1 MSKEMINLCE
11 IVLKT
16 AKEAGADDCRVSFS
30 KRRFVEVQYREHK
43 PETVREATTQGIAV
57 DIYVNGRYSAQ
68 NSSDLRKDAL
78 KTFVVNLIEAAKLLE
93 EDPYRSLPDPKYYEG
108 RKDINLEVLD
118 PAYKRVTPELRHTM
132 AKELEGSCLEA
143 GGEKAISVTSQVY
156 DDFREQTVLTSNG
169 FSGETQS
176 TVCYAFAEMTAQ
188 DEGDRRP
195 NGYHYAV
202 TRAMKKLP
210 SCTDIGKKAAVRTM
224 ELMGSK
230 KLDTETLPI
239 IIENRGAGRV
249 LYGFVSAMN
258 GWALQ
263 QKRSFLLDKKGQKL
277 GSDIFTL
284 VDDPHIVGGLGSR
297 LYDGDG
303 FATRKRLMIENGVL
317 NDYYIDWYR
326 SRKLGVEPTT
336 GGTSN
341 LILPPGKRSVNE
353 IMKDLGRGILINGFI
368 GGNSNSNTGD
378 FSVGITGTLFENGE
392 LTQAVAEMN
401 IADNHL
407 EFWNKLAEAA
417 NDPWTYSSWQLPSLV
432 FTDVVVS
439 GV

>member
-11 IVLKT
+11 FVLKT
-16 AKEAGADDCRVSFS
+16 AKDAGADDCRVSFS
-30 KRRFVEVQYREHK
+30 KSRFVEVQYRERK
-43 PETVREATTQGIAV
+43 PENVKEATTQGIGI
-57 DIYVNGRYSAQ
+57 DIFVNGRYSAQ
-68 NSSDLRKDAL
+68 NSADLRKDAL
-78 KTFVVNLIEAAKLLE
+78 KAFVVNVVETAKLLE

-108 RKDINLEVLD
+108 RMNIDLQISD
-118 PAYKRVTPELRHTM
+118 PGYKKITPELRHSM

-143 GGEKAISVTSQVY
+143 GGEKAISVTTQVY
-156 DDFREQTVLTSNG
+156 DDFSEETILTSNG
-169 FSGETQS
+169 FMGETES
-176 TVCYAFAEMTAQ
+176 TVCYALAEMTAQ

-202 TRAMKKLP
+202 NRALKKLP
-210 SCTDIGKKAAVRTM
+210 SCTDIGKKAADRTM
-224 ELMGSK
+224 ELMGGK
-230 KLDTETLPI
+230 KLGTETLPI
-239 IIENRGAGRV
+239 IIENRNVRRV
-249 LYGFVSAMN
+249 LNGFVSAMR

-277 GSDIFTL
+277 GSDVFTL
-284 VDDPHIVGGLGSR
+284 VDDPHIVGALGSR

-303 FATRKRLMIENGVL
+303 FATKKRSMIENGVL
-317 NDYYIDWYR
+317 NEFYIDWYR
-326 SRKLGVEPTT
+326 SRKLEVEPTT

-341 LILPPGKRSVNE
+341 LILPPGKRSIAE

-378 FSVGITGTLFENGE
+378 FSIGITGTLFENGE

-407 EFWNKLAEAA
+407 EFWKKLAEAA
-417 NDPWTYSSWQLPSLV
+417 NDPWMYSSWQMPSLV
-432 FTDVVVS
+432 FKDVVVA